1 VTISENN
8 NTKLIKDWIRPLQK
22 SLTIE
27 TENKFIN
34 TLGREKYF
42 NDYLHESLKK
52 LDNLNISEEFLRIFN
67 EFSKKYNEYNRLDE
81 NQRKRL
87 IIDTR
92 KNLYKLG
99 KTLEVESSNNISNKV
114 ILNKPDSSLSF
125 DSDIS
130 LIKNVGKVY
139 KNKLNELGIFHI
151 KDLIN
156 YFPRTYLDYTNRVKI
171 INLKP
176 DNLYTCIGNIKRFY
190 IHKSKKNSNL
200 SIMNILVSDETSSI
214 KVTKFFLGRRFR
226 SYSFFTSQKSLYT
239 AGTKLAIS
247 GKVKLTEYGKTFVD
261 PQIEILKDN
270 NDNFNFSGKILP
282 LYSLGEALSNM
293 SFIKLMK
300 KVLIYSKQYPEILN
314 KKQLDSLSLLSKG
327 ESLINIHFPPTQQ
340 ALIESKKRLVF
351 DELFLLQIKFLLR
364 KRNTKKNVIAQQLPQ
379 KKSLLK
385 EFLNTFPFELTKSQV
400 NVLNEIK
407 KDLSNPVPMS
417 RLLQGDVGSGKT
429 IIAIASLL
437 IVIEK
442 KLQGAFM
449 VPTEVLA
456 EQHYKNLLKYLN
468 PLLVSVELLTG
479 NTPKKKRKEILSNLN
494 NGLVD
499 ILVGTHALFEDKVIF
514 NSLGMVVIDEQHRF
528 GVTQRNRLLN
538 KGENTNLLSMTATP
552 IPRTLALSIYGDLDV
567 SQITELPPGRVPI
580 TTKIISEDD
589 LNNLFKN
596 VEDELNQGKQAYVI
610 LPLIED
616 SEKLNLSSAKK
627 TFKHLSEEV
636 FFNKKVGLLHG
647 KLSSQEK
654 NEVINSFLKN
664 EINILVS
671 TTVIEVG
678 IDVPNATIMI
688 IYNSERFGLSQLH
701 QLRGRVG
708 RGSTKSFCYLVT
720 SDKNGLE
727 NKRLCVLQKSNDGF
741 YIAEKDLELRGPG
754 QILGYRQS
762 GLPDFVLDNLPNNK
776 FLIDKARQEAI
787 KVVSDDPDLKEN
799 IVLRN
804 ILIDNSDNKFIHDFL
819 N

>member
-1 VTISENN
+1 MTISGNN
-8 NTKLIKDWIRPLQK
+8 NKLIKDWIRPLQK

-42 NDYLHESLKK
+42 NDYLHESLTK
-52 LDNLNISEEFLRIFN
+52 LDNLNLSEEYLRIFN
-67 EFSKKYNEYNRLDE
+67 EFSEKYNEYNKLDD

-92 KNLYKLG
+92 KSLYKLS
-99 KTLEVESSNNISNKV
+99 KTLEIENPNNISNKV
-114 ILNKPDSSLSF
+114 FLNKADSSLSL

-139 KNKLNELGIFHI
+139 KNKLSELGIFHI

-176 DNLYTCIGNIKRFY
+176 DNLYTCIVNIKRFY
-190 IHKSKKNSNL
+190 IYKSTKNSNL
-200 SIMNILVSDETSSI
+200 SIMNFVVSDETSSI

-226 SYSFFTSQKSLYT
+226 SYSFFSSQKSLYT
-239 AGTKLAIS
+239 PGTKLAIS

-282 LYSLGEALSNM
+282 LYSLGESLSNM
-293 SFIKLMK
+293 SFIKIMK
-300 KVLIYSKQYPEILN
+300 KVLIYAKEYPEILN
-314 KKQLDSLSLLSKG
+314 NKQLDSLSLLSKR
-327 ESLINIHFPPTQQ
+327 ESLINIHFPSTQQ

-364 KRNTKKNVIAQQLPQ
+364 KRKTNKNITSQQLPQ

-385 EFLNTFPFELTKSQV
+385 EFLNTFPFELTKSQE

-437 IVIEK
+437 LVIEK
-442 KLQGAFM
+442 NLQGAFM

-456 EQHYKNLLKYLN
+456 EQHYKNILKYLN

-479 NTPKKKRKEILSNLN
+479 NTPQKKRKEIFSNLN

-514 NSLGMVVIDEQHRF
+514 NELGMVVIDEQHRF
-528 GVTQRNRLLN
+528 GVTQRNRLLS

-589 LNNLFKN
+589 LTNLFKI
-596 VEDELNQGKQAYVI
+596 VEDEINEGKQAYVI

-616 SEKLNLSSAKK
+616 SEKMNLSSAKK
-627 TFKHLSEEV
+627 TFKYLSEGV

-776 FLIDKARQEAI
+776 FLIDKAREEAI

-799 IVLRN
+799 VVLRN

>member
-1 VTISENN
+1 MTYSDEYI
-8 NTKLIKDWIRPLQK
+8 KLIKDWIRPLQK

-27 TENKFIN
+27 TESNFTNI
-34 TLGREKYF
+34 LGRERHF
-42 NDYLHESLKK
+42 NDYLYESLTK
-52 LDNLNISEEFLRIFN
+52 LDKLNLTDDYLKLFN
-67 EFSKKYNEYNRLDE
+67 DFSKKYSEYNKLDF

-92 KNLYKLG
+92 KTLYKLV
-99 KTLEVESSNNISNKV
+99 KKIDIKKSSNISKESFHNV
-114 ILNKPDSSLSF
+114 IDSSLSL

-139 KNKLNELGIFHI
+139 KNKLNELGVFNI
-151 KDLIN
+151 KDLIH

-176 DNLYTCIGNIKRFY
+176 DNLYTCIANIKRFY
-190 IHKSKKNSNL
+190 IYKSKKNSNL
-200 SIMNILVSDETSSI
+200 SIMNFVVSDETSSI

-226 SYSFFTSQKSLYT
+226 SYSFFATQKSLYIP
-239 AGTKLAIS
+239 GTKLAIS
-247 GKVKLTEYGKTFVD
+247 GKVKFTEYGKTFVD

-270 NDNFNFSGKILP
+270 NDNFNFSGRILP
-282 LYSLGEALSNM
+282 LYSLAEALSNM

-300 KVLIYSKQYPEILN
+300 KVLIYAKQYPEILN
-314 KKQLDSLSLLSKG
+314 QKQLDSLSLLSKG
-327 ESLINIHFPPTQQ
+327 ESLIYIHLPPTQQ

-351 DELFLLQIKFLLR
+351 DELFLLQIKFLIRKR
-364 KRNTKKNVIAQQLPQ
+364 KRNKNIVAKQFPQ

-385 EFLNTFPFELTKSQV
+385 EFLNSFPFDLTKSQV
-400 NVLNEIK
+400 RVLNEIK

-442 KLQGAFM
+442 NLQGAFM
-449 VPTEVLA
+449 APTEVLA

-479 NTPKKKRKEILSNLN
+479 NTTQKKRKEILSNLN

-538 KGENTNLLSMTATP
+538 KGDNTNLLSMTATP

-589 LNNLFKN
+589 LTNLFKI
-596 VEDELNQGKQAYVI
+596 VEDEITKGRQAYVI

-616 SEKLNLSSAKK
+616 SEKMNLSSAKK

-636 FFNKKVGLLHG
+636 FVEKKVGLLHG
-647 KLSSQEK
+647 KLNSQEK

-776 FLIDKARQEAI
+776 FLIELAREEAI
-787 KVVSDDPDLKEN
+787 KVVSNDPDLKEN

>member
-1 VTISENN
+1 MTSSGNN
-8 NTKLIKDWIRPLQK
+8 KLIKDWIRPLQK

-27 TENKFIN
+27 TESKFIN
-34 TLGREKYF
+34 TLGRTKYF
-42 NDYLHESLKK
+42 NDYLYESLTK
-52 LDNLNISEEFLRIFN
+52 LENLNLSDEYLRIFN
-67 EFSKKYNEYNRLDE
+67 EFSKKYIEYNKLE
-81 NQRKRL
+81 VNQRKRL

-92 KNLYKLG
+92 KSLYKLG
-99 KTLEVESSNNISNKV
+99 KTLEIENSNNISNTF
-114 ILNKPDSSLSF
+114 ILNKIDSSLSL
-125 DSDIS
+125 DSDIA

-139 KNKLNELGIFHI
+139 KNKLNELGVFNI

-176 DNLYTCIGNIKRFY
+176 DNLYTCIANIKRFY
-190 IHKSKKNSNL
+190 IYKSKKNSNL
-200 SIMNILVSDETSSI
+200 SIMNIVVSDETSSI

-226 SYSFFTSQKSLYT
+226 SYSFFASQKSLYT
-239 AGTKLAIS
+239 LGTKLAIS

-282 LYSLGEALSNM
+282 LYSLAEALTNM

-300 KVLIYSKQYPEILN
+300 KVLIYAKQYPEILN
-314 KKQLDSLSLLSKG
+314 KKQLDALSLLSKG
-327 ESLINIHFPPTQQ
+327 DSLINIHLPPTQK

-351 DELFLLQIKFLLR
+351 DELFLLQLKFLLR
-364 KRNTKKNVIAQQLPQ
+364 KRKTKKNIVAKQFPQ

-400 NVLNEIK
+400 KVLNEIK
-407 KDLSNPVPMS
+407 NDLANPVPMS

-442 KLQGAFM
+442 NLQGAFM
-449 VPTEVLA
+449 APTEVLA

-468 PLLVSVELLTG
+468 PLLVSIELLTG
-479 NTPKKKRKEILSNLN
+479 NTPQKKRKEILSNLN

-528 GVTQRNRLLN
+528 GVTQRNRLLK

-567 SQITELPPGRVPI
+567 SQITELPPGRIPI

-589 LNNLFKN
+589 LTSLFKI
-596 VEDELNQGKQAYVI
+596 VEDEITKGRQAYVI

-616 SEKLNLSSAKK
+616 SEKMNLRSAKK

-636 FFNKKVGLLHG
+636 FFKKKVGLLHG
-647 KLSSQEK
+647 KLNSQEK

-727 NKRLCVLQKSNDGF
+727 NKRLCVLQTSNDGF

-776 FLIDKARQEAI
+776 FLIEKAREEAI
-787 KVVSDDPDLKEN
+787 RVINNDPDLKEN

>member
-1 VTISENN
+1 MNN
-8 NTKLIKDWIRPLQK
+8 IGNNQLIKDWIRPLQK

-27 TENKFIN
+27 TESKFIN
-34 TLGREKYF
+34 TLGRKKYF
-42 NDYLHESLKK
+42 NDYLYESLTK
-52 LDNLNISEEFLRIFN
+52 LENLNLSNEYLEIFN
-67 EFSKKYNEYNRLDE
+67 KFSKKYSEYNKLDLI
-81 NQRKRL
+81 QRKRL

-92 KNLYKLG
+92 KSLYKLG
-99 KTLEVESSNNISNKV
+99 KTLEIENSNNLSNKV
-114 ILNKPDSSLSF
+114 ILNKIDSSLSLE
-125 DSDIS
+125 SDIS

-139 KNKLNELGIFHI
+139 KNKLNELGLFNI

-156 YFPRTYLDYTNRVKI
+156 YFPRTYLDYTNKVKI

-176 DNLYTCIGNIKRFY
+176 DNLYTCIANIKRVY
-190 IHKSKKNSNL
+190 IHKSTKNSNL
-200 SIMNILVSDETSSI
+200 SIMNLVVFDETSSI

-226 SYSFFTSQKSLYT
+226 SYSFFASQKSLYT
-239 AGTKLAIS
+239 PGTKLAIS
-247 GKVKLTEYGKTFVD
+247 GKVKLNEYGKTFVD

-270 NDNFNFSGKILP
+270 NDNFNFSGRILP
-282 LYSLGEALSNM
+282 LYSLAEAISNM

-300 KVLIYSKQYPEILN
+300 KVLIYAKQYPEILN
-314 KKQLDSLSLLSKG
+314 QKQLDSLSLLSKG
-327 ESLINIHFPPTQQ
+327 ESLINIHLPPNQE

-364 KRNTKKNVIAQQLPQ
+364 KRKKNQNVIVKQFPQ

-385 EFLNTFPFELTKSQV
+385 EFLKTIPFELTKSQV
-400 NVLNEIK
+400 NVLSEIK
-407 KDLSNPVPMS
+407 KDLSNPEPMS

-437 IVIEK
+437 LVVEK
-442 KLQGAFM
+442 NLQGAFM

-456 EQHYKNLLKYLN
+456 EQHYKNLLNYLN

-479 NTPKKKRKEILSNLN
+479 NTPQKKRKEILSNLN

-499 ILVGTHALFEDKVIF
+499 ILIGTHALFEDKVIF

-528 GVTQRNRLLN
+528 GVSQRNRLLN
-538 KGENTNLLSMTATP
+538 KGDNTNLLSMTATP
-552 IPRTLALSIYGDLDV
+552 IPRTLALSVYGDLDV

-580 TTKIISEDD
+580 TTKIISEND
-589 LNNLFKN
+589 LTSLFNN
-596 VEDELNQGKQAYVI
+596 VEDEITKGRQAYVI

-616 SEKLNLSSAKK
+616 SEKMNLSSAKK
-627 TFKHLSEEV
+627 IFKHLSEEV
-636 FFNKKVGLLHG
+636 FFTKKVGLLHG
-647 KLSSQEK
+647 KLNSQEK
-654 NEVINSFLKN
+654 DEVINSFLKN

-754 QILGYRQS
+754 QILGHRQS

-776 FLIDKARQEAI
+776 FLIEKAREEAI
-787 KVVSDDPDLKEN
+787 KVVSNDPDLERN
-799 IVLRN
+799 TVLRN